1 LTDSTVKASMS
12 VEAIANDIVLAGGS
26 AEAAEIDVLD
36 EHAVDKHLQSVIE
49 KVDIE
54 RWRVTQASA
63 SQGPD
68 PINAHWLVRIY
79 ISTYFLNSW
88 VYEL

>member
-49 KVDIE
+49 KVGYRTLE
-54 RWRVTQASA
+54 SH
-63 SQGPD
+63 SGK
-68 PINAHWLVRIY
+68 RIARTRSY
-79 ISTYFLNSW
+79 
-88 VYEL
+88 

>member
-36 EHAVDKHLQSVIE
+36 EPAVDKHLQSVIE
-49 KVDIE
+49 KVGYRPLE
-54 RWRVTQASA
+54 SH
-63 SQGPD
+63 SGK
-68 PINAHWLVRIY
+68 RIARTRSY
-79 ISTYFLNSW
+79 
-88 VYEL
+88 